1 MTIVP
6 INTRIILSYFTY
18 IFDTVVDIVW
28 RADIS
33 STIRHLKRP
42 GKQYPADSVISFYT
56 IHIYIN
62 TYKSTSDM
70 SDSRRLSQIT
80 PSMQRYPQIIS
91 SGQYLPDPMPW
102 KEKEQ
107 LMNDRVNNAGMG
119 A

>member
-33 STIRHLKRP
+33 STIRHLKCS

-80 PSMQRYPQIIS
+80 PSMQRYSQIIL
-91 SGQYLPDPMPW
+91 SGQYLPDPMLW

-107 LMNDRVNNAGMG
+107 LMNDRVNSARMG
-119 A
+119 T